1 LSYVVTAA
9 TGQLGRQ
16 VVTSLLARGVP
27 AAEILAT
34 ARDLDRLT
42 AAVPAGVRTARLDYA
57 DPSTIE
63 GVFGPGDR
71 VLLVSGSEFGQRV
84 QQHRAVIEAAATAG
98 VALLAY
104 TSAPYADTTTMGL
117 ADEHRATEQ
126 ILTASGVPYA
136 LLRNGWYVE
145 NYAAAV
151 AGALAQGTLVGA
163 TRSGRISAAPRADF
177 AEAAAV
183 VLAGPG
189 HEGATYELGGD
200 PGFTLP
206 ELAEE
211 IGRRSGRPIEHREV
225 TTAELEQILTRV
237 GLPAPMPAVYA
248 DVDRAIGEGALQ
260 IDSGDLARL
269 LGRPTT
275 PWQLGVAQFV
285 EGAAA

>member
-1 LSYVVTAA
+1 MSYVVTAA

-34 ARDLDRLT
+34 ARDLDRLS
-42 AAVPAGVRTARLDYA
+42 AQVPAGVRTARLDYA

-63 GVFGPGDR
+63 GVFAPGDR

-84 QQHRAVIEAAATAG
+84 QQHRAVIEAAAAAG

-117 ADEHRATEQ
+117 ADEHRATEEV
-126 ILTASGVPYA
+126 LTASGVPYA

-151 AGALAQGTLVGA
+151 AGALAQGAVVGA

-177 AEAAAV
+177 AQAAAA

-189 HEGATYELGGD
+189 HEDATYELGGD
-200 PGFTLP
+200 PGFTLA
-206 ELAEE
+206 ELADE
-211 IGRRSGRPIEHREV
+211 IGRLSGRRIEHREV
-225 TTAELEQILTRV
+225 TTTELEQILTEV

-275 PWQLGVAQFV
+275 PWQVGIAQFV

>member
-1 LSYVVTAA
+1 MSYVVTAA

-34 ARDLDRLT
+34 ARDLDRLS
-42 AAVPAGVRTARLDYA
+42 AQVPAGVRTARLDYA

-63 GVFGPGDR
+63 GVFAPGDR

-84 QQHRAVIEAAATAG
+84 QQHRAVIEAAAAAG

-117 ADEHRATEQ
+117 ADEHRATEEV
-126 ILTASGVPYA
+126 LTASGVPYA

-151 AGALAQGTLVGA
+151 AGALAQGAVVGA

-177 AEAAAV
+177 AQAAAA

-200 PGFTLP
+200 PGFTLA
-206 ELAEE
+206 ELADE
-211 IGRRSGRPIEHREV
+211 IGRLSGRRIEHREV
-225 TTAELEQILTRV
+225 TTTELEQILTEV

-275 PWQLGVAQFV
+275 PWQVGIAQFV